1 MGNVAGMTK
10 VSREML
16 SKVLRSAKDVVAV
29 EGAASSLGVSRKEAA
44 RKLSQWARQGWL
56 SRVRRGLY
64 VPVPLESRT
73 ADIALEDPWIIAEK
87 LFTPCYIGGWSAAE
101 HWELTEQIFRSI
113 MVMTTR
119 RPRDRKPVV
128 KGTAFVLRTI
138 PREAL
143 FGTKPVWRGPVKVSV
158 SDPSRTILDMLDDP
172 NLGGGLRPMVDVL
185 RAYLNSSARDLEL
198 LVSYAERLAN
208 GAVYKRLG
216 YLLER
221 FSPAEKS
228 TIEICRSR
236 VSAGNAKLDPS
247 LEAGGLVTKW
257 RLWIPENWRKELES
271 DRPA

>member
-1 MGNVAGMTK
+1 MGNVAGLTK
-10 VSREML
+10 ISRERL
-16 SKVLRSAKDVVAV
+16 SKVLRSAKSVVSV
-29 EGAASSLGVSRKEAA
+29 ETAASSLRVSRKEAA

-73 ADIALEDPWIIAEK
+73 ADIALEDPWIIADR
-87 LFTPCYIGGWSAAE
+87 LFMPCYVGGWSAAE

-113 MVMTTR
+113 VVMTTR
-119 RPRDRKPVV
+119 KPRDRKPVV
-128 KGTAFVLRTI
+128 KGTSFVLRTVS
-138 PREAL
+138 REAL

-158 SDPSRTILDMLDDP
+158 SDPTRTVLDMLDDP
-172 NLGGGLRPMVDVL
+172 GLGGGLRPMVDVF
-185 RAYLNSSARDLEL
+185 RAYLNSSAGDLDL
-198 LVSYAERLAN
+198 LVSYAERLGN

-221 FSPAEKS
+221 YSPGEKS

-236 VSAGNAKLDPS
+236 LSTGNAKLDPS
-247 LEAGGLVTKW
+247 LKSGGLVTKW
-257 RLWIPENWRKELES
+257 RLWIPENWRKELDF

>member
-172 NLGGGLRPMVDVL
+172 SLGGGLRPMVDVL